1 MFLINTVFPIDLTEE
16 RRKCDNPVTLQNLL
30 LVFFFP
36 LCYIKAM
43 KIAVVD
49 DEADLRETLR
59 FALEKEGYS
68 CDIYRDGL
76 EAWEAFSRNLPDLIV
91 ADVSMPRM
99 DGLELCRKI
108 RTLSETVP
116 ILFLSSRD
124 EEIDR
129 ILGLEI
135 GGDDYMGKPFS
146 VRELTVRIKVL
157 FRRQKA
163 REKESSAAPYVLG
176 HLELDSEKYTAKW
189 KKQWL
194 DLTVTEFLLLKSLS
208 QSPGFVKTRE
218 ALMELVYPVG
228 TYVSSR
234 TIDTHIKRLRRKI
247 QKNDEEFDEIETV
260 YGLGYRYRQDR
271 A

>member
-1 MFLINTVFPIDLTEE
+1 
-16 RRKCDNPVTLQNLL
+16 
-30 LVFFFP
+30 
-36 LCYIKAM
+36 
-43 KIAVVD
+43 
-49 DEADLRETLR
+49 
-59 FALEKEGYS
+59 
-68 CDIYRDGL
+68 
-76 EAWEAFSRNLPDLIV
+76 
-91 ADVSMPRM
+91 
-99 DGLELCRKI
+99 
-108 RTLSETVP
+108 
-116 ILFLSSRD
+116 
-124 EEIDR
+124 
-129 ILGLEI
+129 
-135 GGDDYMGKPFS
+135 MGKPFS

-163 REKESSAAPYVLG
+163 RERESSVAPYILG

-189 KKQWL
+189 KQQLL

-247 QKNDEEFDEIETV
+247 QKNDEGFDEIETV
-260 YGLGYRYRQDR
+260 YGLGYRYRQNS

>member
-1 MFLINTVFPIDLTEE
+1 
-16 RRKCDNPVTLQNLL
+16 
-30 LVFFFP
+30 
-36 LCYIKAM
+36 M

-68 CDIYRDGL
+68 CDTYRDG
-76 EAWEAFSRNLPDLIV
+76 EQAWEDFSRRLPDLV
-91 ADVSMPRM
+91 VLDVSMPRM
-99 DGLELCRKI
+99 DGLELCRRI
-108 RTLSETVP
+108 RTLSESIP
-116 ILFLSSRD
+116 ILFLSSKD

-135 GGDDYMGKPFS
+135 GGDDYMCKPFS

-163 REKESSAAPYVLG
+163 RQKESSKAPFVIG
-176 HLELDSEKYTAKW
+176 HLQLDSEKYRATW
-189 KKQWL
+189 KQSLL
-194 DLTVTEFLLLKSLS
+194 DLTVTEFLLLTTLAG
-208 QSPGFVKTRE
+208 SPGFVRTRE
-218 ALMELVYPVG
+218 ALMDMVYPAG

-247 QKNDEEFDEIETV
+247 QMKDEDFDEIETV
-260 YGLGYRYRQDR
+260 YGLGYRYKQVG

>member
-1 MFLINTVFPIDLTEE
+1 
-16 RRKCDNPVTLQNLL
+16 
-30 LVFFFP
+30 
-36 LCYIKAM
+36 M

-68 CDIYRDGL
+68 CDTYRDG
-76 EAWEAFSRNLPDLIV
+76 EQAWDAFSRCLPDLAV
-91 ADVSMPRM
+91 LDVSMPRM
-99 DGLELCRKI
+99 DGLELCRRI
-108 RTLSETVP
+108 RTISETVP
-116 ILFLSSRD
+116 VLFLSSKD

-135 GGDDYMGKPFS
+135 GGDDYMCKPFS

-157 FRRQKA
+157 FRRLKA
-163 REKESSAAPYVLG
+163 REKESSKAPYVIG
-176 HLELDSEKYTAKW
+176 HLQLDSEKYTATW
-189 KKQWL
+189 KQSLL
-194 DLTVTEFLLLKSLS
+194 DLTVTEFLLLTTLAR
-208 QSPGFVKTRE
+208 SPGFVRTRE

-247 QKNDEEFDEIETV
+247 QMKDEEFDEIETV
-260 YGLGYRYRQDR
+260 YGLGYRYKQVG